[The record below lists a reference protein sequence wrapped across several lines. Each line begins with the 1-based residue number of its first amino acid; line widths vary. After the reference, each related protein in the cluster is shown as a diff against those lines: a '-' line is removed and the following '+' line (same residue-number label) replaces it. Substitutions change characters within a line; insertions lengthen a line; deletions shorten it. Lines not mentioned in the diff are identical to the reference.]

1 MHSANLLKIQDLT
14 LISSRLTECS
24 GLPLA
29 TIGADDDT
37 FRNGGCRECEYVC
50 LHSTHRGLS
59 WA

>member
-37 FRNGGCRECEYVC
+37 FRNGGCR
-50 LHSTHRGLS
+50 
-59 WA
+59 